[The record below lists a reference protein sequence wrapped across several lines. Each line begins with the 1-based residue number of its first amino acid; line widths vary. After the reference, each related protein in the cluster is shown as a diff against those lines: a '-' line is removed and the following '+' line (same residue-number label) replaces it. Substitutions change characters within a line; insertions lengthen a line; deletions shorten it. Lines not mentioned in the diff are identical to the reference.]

1 MITLSITDTLLAL
14 VPLLPVFMI
23 HIYWQL
29 NSKDLLLASARMVLQ
44 LVMIGFALNF
54 IFSYDKFWLGF
65 LILCFMLIVA
75 SMIVIRPIQKKS
87 MLRYRRVLASLSI
100 ASSLILFWV
109 LEVVLNLSPW
119 YQANYVIPIA
129 GMVIANGMNAL
140 SLCAERFEKELAR
153 NDNFP
158 EIRMLA
164 FNAALIPQINAFL
177 AVGLV
182 SLPGMMTGQI
192 LSGVSPLVAVRY
204 QIMVMSMV
212 MATTCI
218 AVALYLWL
226 EGRAL
231 RIEKIS

>member
-14 VPLLPVFMI
+14 VPLLPVLMI

-87 MLRYRRVLASLSI
+87 MLRYRRVLVSLGI

-231 RIEKIS
+231 RIEKVS